1 MFPSVKED
9 RFMNRLHSSALM
21 ACFLGVSA
29 IAACSG
35 DDSDNPNG
43 TGASG
48 GKGGSSSGGK
58 GGSAGKGG
66 AAGKGGKGGTAG
78 EGTGGSSGGSAG
90 KGAGGKGGSA
100 GKGGAAGKG
109 GKGGSGGSE
118 AGTGNDGGTGN
129 EGGGGNPPDAC
140 DIYADRTLM
149 DIPTDVDGN
158 LDTGSG
164 TELTLT
170 SDVTWRLNGRTWVG
184 DGQTLNI
191 EPCTLIVGTPK
202 NNPEAGSLFVGRGG
216 KINAVGTADEPIV
229 FSSHDYKF
237 HTATPWGGI
246 VLLGNAPIGEGATPQ
261 TVPERIFEGLADARA
276 TYGGDDEEDDSG
288 TMQYVRIEYGGDII
302 VSDKEINGLTLAG
315 VGRGTTLDHIM
326 VKRQRDDCFEFFG
339 GTVDADH
346 LICENTGDDMFDT
359 DEMYKGYLQF
369 LFGRLTLPGTSSD
382 PNGLEWDGNQP
393 NTAAAARG
401 TPHAANAT
409 LCGLQISAGAAS
421 YGAVLRRG
429 LQDGTLVANTI
440 VTGFANGLDTRDAIG
455 TTTPMAPLAIWK
467 NGLFFENF
475 TNVIAPATE
484 ATDNDAMFDELAFIN
499 DAAYAN
505 GTTKPDGFDC
515 YADPPA
521 PFPTTAVPGA
531 APGAGFQNP
540 DTDYVG
546 AFEDADDNW
555 MTGLWIDWSSGS

>member
-1 MFPSVKED
+1 MFHAVKED
-9 RFMNRLHSSALM
+9 RFMNRLHSGALM

-29 IAACSG
+29 VAACSG

-43 TGASG
+43 TGATG
-48 GKGGSSSGGK
+48 GTTGGK

-66 AAGKGGKGGTAG
+66 KGGSAGKGGKGGTAG
-78 EGTGGSSGGSAG
+78 DGSGGTT
-90 KGAGGKGGSA
+90 GGSA
-100 GKGGAAGKG
+100 GKGGAGKGGSGGKGGSSTG

-129 EGGGGNPPDAC
+129 EGGDGNPPDTC
-140 DIYADRTLM
+140 DVYADRTIM

-164 TELTLT
+164 TEFTLT

-202 NNPEAGSLFVGRGG
+202 NNPEAGALFIARGG

-229 FSSHDYKF
+229 FSSHNF
-237 HTATPWGGI
+237 QFNTATPWGGV
-246 VLLGNAPIGEGATPQ
+246 VLLGKAPIGEGATAQ

-276 TYGGDDEEDDSG
+276 TYGGEDAEDDSG

-339 GTVDADH
+339 GTVDAHH

-401 TPHAANAT
+401 TPHAANVT
-409 LCGLQISAGAAS
+409 LCGLQISSGAAS

-440 VTGFANGLDTRDAIG
+440 VTGFATGLDTRDAIG
-455 TTTPMAPLAIWK
+455 TTTPMEPLVIWK

-484 ATDNDAMFDELAFIN
+484 ATDNDSMFDELAFIN

-521 PFPTTAVPGA
+521 PFPTTAVSGA
-531 APGAGFQNP
+531 AAGDGFQNP
-540 DTDYVG
+540 DADYIG

-555 MTGLWIDWSSGS
+555 ITGLWVDWSSGS